1 MKFFFSNLITK
12 IFFLFIIHISK
23 CQYSSFGIDLDA
35 YQERCINEYYK
46 IQTVIIFQVS
56 CKSKDILTQVKE
68 PNGNIIYENTNLTS
82 VFPFTTKY
90 NGYYNFCM
98 KNNGKGNVDIDII
111 IKSGINANDYSSV
124 AKSKDLEPIENAL
137 NKILKKEYRLNHFNK
152 ISQENQNIFSR
163 IYKSISNRIILYS
176 VLLIIGMILIGI
188 IEALYLKK
196 FMERRK
202 II

>member
-1 MKFFFSNLITK
+1 MKFSYSYLIRY
-12 IFFLFIIHISK
+12 IFFLFIIYQSK
-23 CQYSSFGIDLDA
+23 CQYYSFGMDLDA
-35 YQERCINEYYK
+35 YPKRCLTEYYK
-46 IQTVIIFQVS
+46 SQTVIIFQVNS
-56 CKSKDILTQVKE
+56 NKDILTKIKE
-68 PNGNIIYENTNLTS
+68 PNGNIIYENTNSTI

-98 KNNGKGNVDIDII
+98 KNNGEGIVDIDII
-111 IKSGINANDYSSV
+111 IKSGIDANDYSSV

-152 ISQENQNIFSR
+152 VSQENQNIFSR

-176 VLLIIGMILIGI
+176 ILLIIGMILIGI

>member
-1 MKFFFSNLITK
+1 MKFFFSNLITN

-56 CKSKDILTQVKE
+56 FKSKDILTQVKE

-163 IYKSISNRIILYS
+163 MYKSISNRIILYS

>member
-1 MKFFFSNLITK
+1 MKFPYSYLIRY
-12 IFFLFIIHISK
+12 IFFLFIINQSK
-23 CQYSSFGIDLDA
+23 CQYYSFGMDLEA
-35 YQERCINEYYK
+35 YQKRCLTEYYK
-46 IQTVIIFQVS
+46 SQTVIIFQVNS
-56 CKSKDILTQVKE
+56 NSKDILTKIKE
-68 PNGNIIYENTNLTS
+68 PNGNIIYENTNSTI

-98 KNNGKGNVDIDII
+98 KNNGEGIVDIDII
-111 IKSGINANDYSSV
+111 IKSGIDANDYSSV

-176 VLLIIGMILIGI
+176 ILLIIGMILIGI